1 MSNSVRTIGILGL
14 GNVAEPHL
22 LSYRSLSCVKV
33 IAVVDP
39 RADRL
44 DEICRRY
51 ALEGFSSAQAML
63 DAGCPDIVCI
73 LTPAQTHRPLVEMCA
88 SAGAHILCEK
98 PMAVTLEDAAAMAE
112 GCRRAGVEFFYGSS
126 YRYLPAVQEAKTL
139 IASGAIGNPRVVIEE
154 MLGGEGASA
163 YRPLSAAHYPQDGPG
178 GGGYG
183 LVDHGI
189 HMLDVFP
196 WLCDSSI
203 ERVFGRGDRTGHEP
217 RTEFAHLQMRNGATG
232 ILIYDGS
239 TRPAVL
245 PSAGVFSEAGTWIDG
260 RGWMGDAGEW
270 DSGAGNIRVYGTEGS
285 LQIFHYANK
294 LLLNRS
300 GQPEERR
307 LPAGTAPYH
316 FGAQMRAFCASLD
329 RGEAVPTSASD
340 GIRALRGLLGIYASE
355 SSGTWE
361 NLPEFMVF

>member
-1 MSNSVRTIGILGL
+1 
-14 GNVAEPHL
+14 
-22 LSYRSLSCVKV
+22 
-33 IAVVDP
+33 
-39 RADRL
+39 
-44 DEICRRY
+44 
-51 ALEGFSSAQAML
+51 
-63 DAGCPDIVCI
+63 
-73 LTPAQTHRPLVEMCA
+73 
-88 SAGAHILCEK
+88 
-98 PMAVTLEDAAAMAE
+98 
-112 GCRRAGVEFFYGSS
+112 
-126 YRYLPAVQEAKTL
+126 
-139 IASGAIGNPRVVIEE
+139 VIEE

-270 DSGAGNIRVYGTEGS
+270 DSGAGIIEPVRAARGTAAARGYGS
-285 LQIFHYANK
+285 LSFRCADARFLRK
-294 LLLNRS
+294 SRS
-300 GQPEERR
+300 GRGGSDFRERR
-307 LPAGTAPYH
+307 HTRLAWVARHLCQRIKWDVGESAGIHGFLTIGTPP
-316 FGAQMRAFCASLD
+316 D
-329 RGEAVPTSASD
+329 
-340 GIRALRGLLGIYASE
+340 LRGMIGN
-355 SSGTWE
+355 T
-361 NLPEFMVF
+361 M